1 MSKRAIVVPL
11 DGSELAERALPYA
24 AEYAKALGARLLLV
38 TVWEGADE
46 ALELVLKGVAEEL
59 FSTAEKKFEEY
70 LFGVAKRIKDVPV
83 DAEVLAG
90 HPADEIVRLVAERD
104 IEMLVLSSHG
114 RSGLGRFWFG
124 SVGSQLVRRA
134 GVPRL
139 VIGPEALEQTAQEI
153 KNGRI
158 LVPLD
163 GSELSEAALE
173 PAKRF
178 AKLFDAEIVV
188 TQVLGWASHAFVF
201 DVPPTTVA
209 DIDKELAKASKE
221 YLAQIVERLGNDRP
235 VRRSATRAR
244 RGRAHRPRPPGAHRS
259 RRHDIS
265 RARRAL
271 ACRAGQRGGPHA
283 ALERAGAAHPAGKLA
298 VRRAEMTY
306 RGARTRLLAVQH
318 ADGELIVG
326 PPGSYELR
334 LGDRLIMLTNE
345 SDMTELGLQLNAR
358 TG

>member
-24 AEYAKALGARLLLV
+24 AEFAKALGARLLLV

-46 ALELVLKGVAEEL
+46 TLELVLKGVAEEL

-90 HPADEIVRLVAERD
+90 HPADEIVRLVEERD
-104 IEMLVLSSHG
+104 VEMLVLSSHG

-124 SVGSQLVRRA
+124 SVGSRLIRRA

-139 VIGPEALEQTAQEI
+139 VIGPEVLAQTAQEI

-163 GSELSEAALE
+163 GSELAEAALE

-188 TQVLGWASHAFVF
+188 AQVLGWASHAFVF

-209 DIDKELAKASKE
+209 DIDKELAKASEE
-221 YLAQIVERLGNDRP
+221 YLANITERLGSDRP
-235 VRRSATRAR
+235 VRAEVLHGLIADTLTDLVQREHIGLVLMTSHG
-244 RGRAHRPRPPGAHRS
+244 RGGL
-259 RRHDIS
+259 S
-265 RARRAL
+265 RAAL
-271 ACRAGQRGGPHA
+271 GSVADRMLHSSAP
-283 ALERAGAAHPAGKLA
+283 
-298 VRRAEMTY
+298 V
-306 RGARTRLLAVQH
+306 LL
-318 ADGELIVG
+318 IR
-326 PPGSYELR
+326 PGS
-334 LGDRLIMLTNE
+334 
-345 SDMTELGLQLNAR
+345 
-358 TG
+358 

>member
-24 AEYAKALGARLLLV
+24 AEFARALDARLLLV

-46 ALELVLKGVAEEL
+46 TLELVLKGVAEEL

-134 GVPRL
+134 SVPRL
-139 VIGPEALEQTAQEI
+139 VIGPEVLAQTAQEI

-163 GSELSEAALE
+163 GSELAEAALE

-188 TQVLGWASHAFVF
+188 AQVLGWTSHAFVF

-209 DIDKELAKASKE
+209 DIDKELTKACKE
-221 YLAQIVERLGNDRP
+221 YLAQIMGRLGNDRP
-235 VRRSATRAR
+235 VRAEVLHGLVADALTDLVQREHIGLVVMTSHG
-244 RGRAHRPRPPGAHRS
+244 RGGL
-259 RRHDIS
+259 S
-265 RARRAL
+265 RAAL
-271 ACRAGQRGGPHA
+271 GSVADRMLHSSAP
-283 ALERAGAAHPAGKLA
+283 
-298 VRRAEMTY
+298 V
-306 RGARTRLLAVQH
+306 LL
-318 ADGELIVG
+318 IR
-326 PPGSYELR
+326 PGS
-334 LGDRLIMLTNE
+334 
-345 SDMTELGLQLNAR
+345 
-358 TG
+358 

>member
-235 VRRSATRAR
+235 VRAEVLHGLVADALTDLVHREHIGLVVMTSHG
-244 RGRAHRPRPPGAHRS
+244 RGGL
-259 RRHDIS
+259 S
-265 RARRAL
+265 RAAL
-271 ACRAGQRGGPHA
+271 GSVADRMLHSSAP
-283 ALERAGAAHPAGKLA
+283 
-298 VRRAEMTY
+298 V
-306 RGARTRLLAVQH
+306 LL
-318 ADGELIVG
+318 IR
-326 PPGSYELR
+326 PGS
-334 LGDRLIMLTNE
+334 
-345 SDMTELGLQLNAR
+345 
-358 TG
+358 